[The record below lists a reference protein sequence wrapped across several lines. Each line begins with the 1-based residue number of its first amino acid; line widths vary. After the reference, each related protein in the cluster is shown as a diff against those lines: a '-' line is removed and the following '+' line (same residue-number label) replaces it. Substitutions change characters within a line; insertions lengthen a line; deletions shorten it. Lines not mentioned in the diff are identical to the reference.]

1 MAHISSVAALRERL
15 PEPKGPTKLKVRDHL
30 DAQAIAFVARSP
42 FLLLSTVDAD
52 GGVEVSPK
60 GDEPGFVQ
68 VADRTTLLVPDR
80 AGNNLAF
87 GHINVIGNPNV
98 GLIFLLPGT
107 GETLRVSGRAAL
119 YDDADL
125 CERLAARGKPAKL
138 VMKVEVVRAYFHCAK
153 SILRANLWKP
163 ESWDA
168 DPLKVSFGKLFAE
181 LMKMD
186 ESAAPDIDARVHAGY
201 GPENL

>member
-1 MAHISSVAALRERL
+1 MSPASY
-15 PEPKGPTKLKVRDHL
+15 
-30 DAQAIAFVARSP
+30 RSP
-42 FLLLSTVDAD
+42 TGPRCSSPTAPATIWLSATSTSSA
-52 GGVEVSPK
+52 
-60 GDEPGFVQ
+60 
-68 VADRTTLLVPDR
+68 
-80 AGNNLAF
+80 
-87 GHINVIGNPNV
+87 NPNV

-186 ESAAPDIDARVHAGY
+186 ESAAPDIDARVRAGY

>member
-1 MAHISSVAALRERL
+1 MAHISSIAALRERL
-15 PEPKGPTKLKVRDHL
+15 PEPRGPTRLKVRDHL

-42 FLLLSTVDAD
+42 FLLLSTVDAE
-52 GGVEVSPK
+52 GCLEVSPK
-60 GDEPGFVQ
+60 GDEPGFVR
-68 VADRTTLLVPDR
+68 VDGKNTLLVPDR

-87 GHINVIGNPNV
+87 GHINIIGNPNV

-125 CERLAARGKPAKL
+125 CECLAARGKPAKL
-138 VMKVEVVRAYFHCAK
+138 LMRVEVTRAYFHCAR
-153 SILRANLWKP
+153 SVLRANLWKP
-163 ESWDA
+163 DSWDA

-186 ESAAPDIDARVHAGY
+186 ESAAPGIDAQVHSSY
-201 GPENL
+201 TPENL